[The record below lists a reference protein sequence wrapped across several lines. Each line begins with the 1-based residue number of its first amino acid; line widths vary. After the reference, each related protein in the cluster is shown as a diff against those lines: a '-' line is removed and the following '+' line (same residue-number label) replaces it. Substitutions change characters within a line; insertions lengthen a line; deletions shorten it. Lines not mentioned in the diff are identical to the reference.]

1 MFACPSCR
9 GKTIGLWARMRAN
22 VFRPVRCPSCG
33 GLLIVSRR
41 AVLGALGVAE
51 LAAVPLLVAGP
62 TVPLMTFASLL
73 ALLGLS
79 GCVYSF
85 GFAPM
90 EQLAHAE
97 PEPRWRATTYVLVA
111 MALVGLLLIPTYA
124 IFRL

>member
-1 MFACPSCR
+1 MFTCPNCHS
-9 GKTIGLWARMRAN
+9 KTISLRAKMSAN
-22 VFRPVRCPSCG
+22 IFRPTRCPSCG
-33 GLLIVSRR
+33 GLFIVSRR
-41 AVLGALGVAE
+41 AVLGAMAVAE

-62 TVPLMTFASLL
+62 TVPFVAFVSLVV
-73 ALLGLS
+73 LLGVS

-97 PEPRWRATTYVLVA
+97 PEPQWTTTTYVLAAMGLVA
-111 MALVGLLLIPTYA
+111 LCLIPAYA